1 MVVPL
6 LHREMSSASKR
17 VDMVENDNH
26 NNHYIYYE
34 PKQLQKPT
42 QLEQQEQ
49 SEDNESTTTYNS
61 RKWEDHDSIVGG
73 GSVDVQQQQQH
84 DVALSILSLQP
95 VSMPMIAA
103 VLLLESPQHLD
114 AAAAIVSA
122 TATKLEKNTAKST
135 RISATQNNHTENKW
149 KKALNWNST
158 IATTN
163 TPAVNNKK
171 GSSSNKSTYLQGKS
185 HESATITSTSTPCYK
200 RATCNYVYLLPR
212 SWVISWICWAYNQ
225 ICTLEELPHKKPLF
239 MELCQL
245 LQLDTNSVIMECF
258 NNNSANADPSTS
270 SQHHYN
276 TIYSLPGP
284 MDASPLSLMGHPLLL
299 KPNIFFGKGTVPDSL
314 PTITSTHHI
323 SSSTNTTYNM
333 QQLNNHQQKQ
343 QQRGRSKTKQESTSK
358 IRRSSSLSGLSK
370 LVLEA
375 GVPKVST
382 TANNAHY
389 HLLNSTIVGCCAI
402 SESFYDYIKSIHGV
416 RCNDFKTVSFQS
428 SSHGSSSSAS
438 SNTGSNTEDILYHH
452 IKTQQGKNNKNSL
465 NHRSLSTN
473 DTNRSSSLFLSSSK
487 KFLVAQTSRRH
498 SRYDSKG
505 VMQERVEPK
514 PIEFKRRVIHGIPDI
529 FDPSVMRSIVE
540 IYPIKFLYT
549 VIEPTSSSATNSTT
563 NTNNYTLHS
572 HTGGSTTNDAGKKT
586 YSATLP
592 NLATT
597 KYENVLKRSMSD
609 TITTRSSK
617 PAEDNASHVVL
628 SQHPASKTASSQITY
643 LNILQTAATKLLHDK
658 TNTANNT
665 TTATATTAVPSV
677 ERCAPDVDDSETLQK
692 NSKFNEPISKDS
704 AENLGN
710 KNIVQQSTSNSP
722 KFYDSNHN
730 SKAASS
736 VVTASGFA
744 LISRATPIDQAI
756 KAVLH
761 VVAADKSADCK
772 RCWISYSF
780 EDSSTSGRMNGK
792 DTNKQKQYFPLG
804 VKDASSHYS
813 REAADTKNRSF
824 NQQHEETRESLSSS
838 STCPTLSSLKRNF
851 ASAREARGILGTEFG
866 DGYELWTDLFNSNNH
881 QQLSVEDFLQQCNVE
896 NVKISPSSSFITTNL
911 QQVKCNIIIE
921 TRNNSLKD
929 CYTRQ
934 HLELCNRIQVGDFI
948 DAPDKCGK
956 WYEAIVREETEDL
969 VKVHYIGWGSR
980 WDAWIRRFD
989 QSCYPTDFQHLP
1001 GPPAPLWSR
1010 SSRWRCNAK
1019 VGSDVEVREAA
1030 SLAVRPKWFPAK
1042 IVALGRESDPIRSCE
1057 GGAQL
1062 EALEPDDD
1070 DPENPISLLL
1080 LHRTRQVLV
1089 EVPKENFN
1097 SHVRAKLLPTTALLE
1112 SDDPTPNPPYIR
1124 WVNLYGEEICN
1135 QYTHNAAPTSG
1146 VEEVAPVTIRY
1157 DCEASRKPVEVLQ
1170 TFNNVYG
1177 AGFVRESI
1185 RGVPPAPGSVG
1196 LHNLGNSCFLN
1207 SILQCLNHIAPL
1219 TQFFLSGAYKTDINK
1234 KNPLGSGGIVARAY
1248 ASLLND
1254 MWSGEYSTLAPRVL
1268 KTTVAQF
1275 APQFNNCLQH
1285 DSQEFCSFLMDGLH
1299 EDLNRVI
1306 DKPYIEEME
1315 GRGLKDDVVA
1325 MESWR
1330 RHLLRHD
1337 SVIVDH
1343 CQGMHRSH
1351 LTCPECG
1358 HESVK
1363 FDVYST
1369 ISLPIPEV
1377 EGMKTIPLSASLAS
1391 FTSVEELDEE
1401 NAWYC
1406 NQCQKHVCAKK
1417 RISLWSTPD
1426 ILILHL
1432 KRFTFNKCKKVEGR
1446 ILRSKVETKVEF
1458 PVDGLNMSP
1467 YIIGPIDEEC
1477 LPIYNVS
1484 ILVIFG
1490 ANTFSLTTRSMH
1502 CFCHL
1507 LYFLCVF
1514 YSFSALW
1521 GE

>member
-1 MVVPL
+1 L
-6 LHREMSSASKR
+6 ATKARR
-17 VDMVENDNH
+17 TDMVENIVH
-26 NNHYIYYE
+26 NNHYIHYE
-34 PKQLQKPT
+34 PKQLQKLS
-42 QLEQQEQ
+42 QVDQQDQ

-61 RKWEDHDSIVGG
+61 RKWEDHDSVVGG

-114 AAAAIVSA
+114 AAAVIVSA
-122 TATKLEKNTAKST
+122 TATTTEKNTATSSRT
-135 RISATQNNHTENKW
+135 TATNSAITPTENKW
-149 KKALNWNST
+149 KKALHWNNSSAVT
-158 IATTN
+158 NKRPATTATAN
-163 TPAVNNKK
+163 TNTNQRN
-171 GSSSNKSTYLQGKS
+171 GNKSNYRQGKS
-185 HESATITSTSTPCYK
+185 HDESTKITSNTNPCYK

-225 ICTLEELPHKKPLF
+225 TCTVEELPHKKPLF

-245 LQLDTNSVIMECF
+245 LQLDTNSIILDCF
-258 NNNSANADPSTS
+258 NNYTTSADS
-270 SQHHYN
+270 SNPTQHQYN
-276 TIYSLPGP
+276 PTYSPPGP

-299 KPNIFFGKGTVPDSL
+299 KPNIFFGKGTVPDTL
-314 PTITSTHHI
+314 PTIPSTHHI
-323 SSSTNTTYNM
+323 SSTTNATSNT
-333 QQLNNHQQKQ
+333 QQPNSNQKKQ
-343 QQRGRSKTKQESTSK
+343 QQRGRSKTKQESTSR

-375 GVPKVST
+375 GAPKVST
-382 TANNAHY
+382 TSHY
-389 HLLNSTIVGCCAI
+389 HLLNSTIIGCCAI

-428 SSHGSSSSAS
+428 SSSQGSSSSAS
-438 SNTGSNTEDILYHH
+438 SNSGANTEVILHHH
-452 IKTQQGKNNKNSL
+452 IKKQQEKNNKNSA
-465 NHRSLSTN
+465 NHWSMSTN
-473 DTNRSSSLFLSSSK
+473 NTHRSSSLFLSSSK
-487 KFLVAQTSRRH
+487 KLLVPQTSRRQN
-498 SRYDSKG
+498 SYDSKS
-505 VMQERVEPK
+505 VWQQQVEPK

-529 FDPSVMRSIVE
+529 FDPSVMRSMVE

-549 VIEPTSSSATNSTT
+549 VVEPTSSLVTT
-563 NTNNYTLHS
+563 RTTGTNNCTLHS
-572 HTGGSTTNDAGKKT
+572 HNGYSNTHDAIKKSHTESVQNLESTKH
-586 YSATLP
+586 
-592 NLATT
+592 
-597 KYENVLKRSMSD
+597 EHVLKRSMSD
-609 TITTRSSK
+609 TITTRSFIT
-617 PAEDNASHVVL
+617 AVEDNTSSVIS
-628 SQHPASKTASSQITY
+628 SQQTTSKTASSQITY
-643 LNILQTAATKLLHDK
+643 MNILQTAATKLSNDK
-658 TNTANNT
+658 TNTVNNT
-665 TTATATTAVPSV
+665 TTATMTSTVSPV
-677 ERCAPDVDDSETLQK
+677 KNCAPDVDDSETLPK
-692 NSKFNEPISKDS
+692 ISKLNIQIPEPSSDKPS
-704 AENLGN
+704 TN
-710 KNIVQQSTSNSP
+710 NIVQQFSPNSP
-722 KFYDSNHN
+722 KFYDKNHN
-730 SKAASS
+730 SKAVSS
-736 VVTASGFA
+736 IVTASGFA

-756 KAVLH
+756 KAILH
-761 VVAADKSADCK
+761 VVASDKSADCK

-780 EDSSTSGRMNGK
+780 GNNSSSGGRNAYKDS
-792 DTNKQKQYFPLG
+792 NKQKQQSPLG
-804 VKDASSHYS
+804 VKDVSSQYS
-813 REAADTKNRSF
+813 PEEADTMNPSF
-824 NQQHEETRESLSSS
+824 ENKHEETRESLSSS
-838 STCPTLSSLKRNF
+838 SICATSSSSKRNF
-851 ASAREARGILGTEFG
+851 DSAREARSILGTELG

-881 QQLSVEDFLQQCNVE
+881 QQLSVEDFIQQYNIE
-896 NVKISPSSSFITTNL
+896 NVKTSPSASFIATNL
-911 QQVKCNIIIE
+911 HQVKCNIIIE

-934 HLELCNRIQVGDFI
+934 HLELCNRIQVGDFV

-956 WYEAIVREETEDL
+956 WYEAVVREETEDL
-969 VKVHYIGWGSR
+969 FKVHYIGWGSR
-980 WDAWIRRFD
+980 WDCWIRRFD
-989 QSCYPTDFQHLP
+989 QNFYPPNFEHFP

-1062 EALEPDDD
+1062 ETLEPDEE
-1070 DPENPISLLL
+1070 DPEKLMPLLL

-1135 QYTHNAAPTSG
+1135 QYTHNAAPG
-1146 VEEVAPVTIRY
+1146 VEAVAPVTIRY
-1157 DCEASRKPVEVLQ
+1157 DFEASRKPVEVLQ

-1207 SILQCLNHIAPL
+1207 SILQCLNHIEPL

-1254 MWSGEYSTLAPRVL
+1254 MWSGEYSTLAPRIL

-1358 HESVK
+1358 HVSVK

-1377 EGMKTIPLSASLAS
+1377 EGLKTIPLSASLAS

-1432 KRFTFNKCKKVEGR
+1432 KRFTFNKCKRIEGR

-1467 YIIGPIDEEC
+1467 YMIGPIDEEA

-1484 ILVIFG
+1484 ILLVFG
-1490 ANTFSLTTRSMH
+1490 VKTVSLRTVPLHM
-1502 CFCHL
+1502 FCQLLHL
-1507 LYFLCVF
+1507 LRVFLF
-1514 YSFSALW
+1514 LFSFL
-1521 GE
+1521 E